1 MLSDPLEKKIA
12 EIRAIGFKYSFDGE
26 AVADFLERLNKVV
39 GIRHVELRGARL
51 TVWVGEMKEVS
62 SGEVAQLLSTVALLN
77 VSASSVETDDQAI
90 KIWFEWIL
98 PSTSPF
104 V

>member
-12 EIRAIGFKYSFDGE
+12 EIRAIGFNYSFDGK

-39 GIRHVELRGARL
+39 GIRYVELRGARL
-51 TVWVGEMKEVS
+51 TVWVGEVKEVN
-62 SGEVAQLLSTVALLN
+62 SGEMAQLLSTVALLN